1 MDVTEKVIG
10 GRSYSFR
17 RCSATNA
24 LDLELSLAKVGASEL
39 VNFDWDVFK
48 GLAGDQAALSMA
60 IGAQIG
66 GVIGGIAQKLSLAE
80 LKRLMVLVFN
90 HTDCEGRTIADK
102 IDETFADRPADIWQV
117 FIAALDHNLRPFGRV
132 LLKNSPDA
140 SSAKASQ

>member
-1 MDVTEKVIG
+1 MDLTEKIIG

-39 VNFDWDVFK
+39 VNFDWSALG
-48 GLAGDQAALSMA
+48 GLAGDELAMKMVMA
-60 IGAQIG
+60 TQIG
-66 GVIGGIAQKLSLAE
+66 GMIGGIAQKLTLVE

-90 HTDCEGRTIADK
+90 HTDCDGRTIGER

-117 FIAALDHNLRPFGRV
+117 FIGALIHNLRPFGSV
-132 LLKNSPDA
+132 LLTNSPNA
-140 SSAKASQ
+140 STAKASQ